1 MNYNLISILG
11 PTAAGKTRLA
21 ALLAGSFNGEIISAD
36 SRQVYKGMDIGTGKD
51 YSDYLVNNQKINY
64 YLIDIAEP
72 EEEYNLFQ
80 FQRDFFS
87 AYKQITAGNKI
98 PFLTGGTGLYVSSI
112 IQNYNLNKAD
122 FDNEEINSL
131 KKKSLEELQDILKK
145 NNPKLH
151 NTTDL
156 LSKERVIKAIVVSGS
171 ANSPEDKVIINSLN
185 IAVLFERE
193 KIKKRITERLHK
205 RLNEGMIEEV
215 EKLINNGVPAERL
228 INLGLE
234 YRFITLHLTGKLNY
248 NDMLQKLNSSIH
260 KFAKRQMTW
269 LRKIERE
276 GTEIHWI
283 KEGNFEEAKKVI
295 TENYFK

>member
-283 KEGNFEEAKKVI
+283 KEGNYEEAKKVI

>member
-87 AYKQITAGNKI
+87 VYKQITAGNKI

-283 KEGNFEEAKKVI
+283 KEGNYEEAKKVI